1 MEIAFWQDLNIENF
15 NVFIR
20 DLSSSMNTNIKYMI
34 EDLDK
39 EKDKIKDKGKQKQ
52 LKKDL
57 IILEQNIKRH
67 KKIIEED
74 KEK

>member
-15 NVFIR
+15 NVFIS

-57 IILEQNIKRH
+57 IILEQKY
-67 KKIIEED
+67 KKT
-74 KEK
+74 